1 MFVVILFVKTFYLV
15 ISLFCL
21 CLALIM
27 GANSADRFY
36 ATVQSASAEQSELL
50 NNCAVFGD
58 EEAEG
63 EEDCGENSTTQ
74 HHRTHPIPILG
85 HLLGGVLMMF
95 AAIVNLNPGLLK
107 RAPRLHRASGY
118 CFIVGSLVAGAS
130 AVWLTATFPERF
142 PGLNI
147 FSNFLWGTL
156 LIVCPIMALRAIK
169 KRNIPQH
176 KAWMIRGFAVAAGPA
191 MHRVLFFAYMLP
203 LPEYVDIDF
212 ILSTLTVLVA
222 ELLFVRRITRG
233 QRKPAR
239 QHSASAVNTHSS
251 RSGS

>member
-1 MFVVILFVKTFYLV
+1 MKTSYLV

-36 ATVQSASAEQSELL
+36 ATVQSTNAEQSELL
-50 NNCAVFGD
+50 ANCAVYND
-58 EEAEG
+58 EQAED
-63 EEDCGENSTTQ
+63 EEDCGENSTTK
-74 HHRTHPIPILG
+74 HHREHPFPILG
-85 HLLGGVLMMF
+85 HLLGGVMMMF

-107 RAPRLHRASGY
+107 RAPRLHRLSGY

-142 PGLNI
+142 PPLNI

-156 LIVCPIMALRAIK
+156 LILCPLMALRAIK
-169 KRNIPQH
+169 SRNISQH
-176 KAWMIRGFAVAAGPA
+176 RAWMIRGFAVAAGPA

-212 ILSTLTVLVA
+212 ILSTLTILAA
-222 ELLFVRRITRG
+222 ELLFVRRITRRK
-233 QRKPAR
+233 RKPAR
-239 QHSASAVNTHSS
+239 QHSASAINTHSS